1 MRFGMSAGA
10 LKNFVNVNEIMDSN
24 NLNNEAYMEMAE

>member
-10 LKNFVNVNEIMDSN
+10 LKNVVNINEIMDSN